1 MRAVDVSQSTSLRLR
16 RTYGSGGSAARAV
29 RSKQGHPGNGTGLRD
44 QTAEEGRRNLRR
56 TFAGPILKYEEWC
69 FSVLQI
75 ISKIARQVGRLGVRT
90 FLGT

>member
-16 RTYGSGGSAARAV
+16 RTYGSGGGAV